1 MSGDLGSLLTP
12 SNISAGSPPA
22 LLNAIKSWVLNSKR
36 MATRHLYGFWVFL
49 LDRTDFQEWRFHLWG
64 RNRRPKAGMPAP
76 IHTHDKF
83 VDSRVLIGELENLV
97 YEATPTQ
104 GGGLPVYEARHIG
117 DKYSPENKNLL
128 IKTADRRI
136 PRLAHCQTIT
146 QGQSYTVPA
155 HAFHEAKVRD
165 AAITCT
171 IARMHSQVAGPV
183 RILGVDGYPETIE
196 FMRESAPAP
205 DVIAAELAGG

>member
-12 SNISAGSPPA
+12 GNISAESPPE
-22 LLNAIKSWVLNSKR
+22 LLDAIKSWILSSNR
-36 MATRHLYGFWVFL
+36 IATRHPYGFWVFL

-64 RNRRPKAGMPAP
+64 RNQRPSAGMPAP

-104 GGGLPVYEARHIG
+104 AGGLPVYEAPQIG
-117 DKYSPENKNLL
+117 DKYRPANKNLL

-136 PRLAHCQTIT
+136 PRLAHCQTLI

-165 AAITCT
+165 GAITCT
-171 IARMHSQVAGPV
+171 IVRMHSQVVGPV
-183 RILGVDGYPETIE
+183 RILGADGYPETIE
-196 FMRESAPAP
+196 FTRESAPAP
-205 DVIAAELAGG
+205 DVIAAELGA